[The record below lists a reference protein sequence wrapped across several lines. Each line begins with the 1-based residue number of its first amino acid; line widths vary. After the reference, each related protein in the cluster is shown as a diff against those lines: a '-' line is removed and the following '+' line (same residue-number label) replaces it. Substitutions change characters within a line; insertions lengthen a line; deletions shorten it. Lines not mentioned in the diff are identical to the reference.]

1 VRTNGARVFKVT
13 PQSRARYTNATAILH
28 NSRVFQG
35 SRLARAAAAM
45 AVVALGAALS
55 VRAFAGVDWRG
66 TLHALRSV
74 GPAAPLV
81 LVPFLGAMLLD
92 SAGLCL
98 LLRALGRPVPL
109 RDLLP
114 IRIGAEALHVTT
126 PAGFLV
132 ADSATATLLQGR
144 CGVPLSEGA
153 VLAIARKWLV
163 MRGHAAYI
171 LAGAVLGAGTL
182 LSVSRRCGTGPW
194 LPVGVAALALV
205 PLLLSRCIG
214 AGFRGKPALARLQQ
228 IVARAPWGWLR
239 RRTASWREG
248 AAALDER
255 FARVGAATRLT
266 WAATTAFLGCW
277 LLESVES
284 AVVLWLVG
292 APLDWTFAL
301 AAEVGISLV
310 RSVSNVAPAGLGV
323 QDAGYATLLPAMG
336 LSADSAAAFVLIK
349 RGKELAW
356 IAAGYA
362 LLAILRRRIAVAERQ
377 ANSVPVGTSSALQG
391 VGC

>member
-1 VRTNGARVFKVT
+1 
-13 PQSRARYTNATAILH
+13 
-28 NSRVFQG
+28 
-35 SRLARAAAAM
+35 M

-81 LVPFLGAMLLD
+81 FVPFFGAMVLD
-92 SAGLCL
+92 SAGMCL
-98 LLRALGRPVPL
+98 LLRALGRPVSL
-109 RDLLP
+109 RELLP

-171 LAGAVLGAGTL
+171 LSGAVLGAGTL
-182 LSVSRRCGTGPW
+182 LTVSHRCGAGPW
-194 LPVGVAALALV
+194 LPVGVGALALV
-205 PLLLSRCIG
+205 PLLLSRGIG
-214 AGFRGKPALARLQQ
+214 AGFRGEPALARLQQ

-239 RRTASWREG
+239 RRTASWRDG

-255 FARVGAATRLT
+255 FCRVGAATHLT
-266 WAATTAFLGCW
+266 WAATIAFLGCW
-277 LLESVES
+277 LLESVET
-284 AVVLWLVG
+284 AVVLWFVG

-336 LSADSAAAFVLIK
+336 LSADSAAAFVLVK

-362 LLAILRRRIAVAERQ
+362 LLAILRRRIAAAERQ
-377 ANSVPVGTSSALQG
+377 GNSVSVGTPSALQG

>member
-1 VRTNGARVFKVT
+1 
-13 PQSRARYTNATAILH
+13 
-28 NSRVFQG
+28 
-35 SRLARAAAAM
+35 M

-66 TLHALRSV
+66 TVHALGGV
-74 GPAAPLV
+74 GPAVPLV
-81 LVPFLGAMLLD
+81 FLPFFGAMLLD
-92 SAGLCL
+92 SIGLQL
-98 LLRALGRPVPL
+98 LLRALGRSVPL
-109 RDLLP
+109 RSLLS
-114 IRIGAEALHVTT
+114 IRIGAEALHVTA

-163 MRGHAAYI
+163 MRGHAVYI
-171 LAGAVLGAGTL
+171 VLGAFLGAGVL
-182 LSVSRRCGTGPW
+182 LGVSRHCGAGPW
-194 LPVGVAALALV
+194 LPCAVGALALV
-205 PLLLSRCIG
+205 PLVLSLGIG
-214 AGFRGKPALARLQQ
+214 AGFRGKPALVRFQGALAR
-228 IVARAPWGWLR
+228 VPWAWVR

-248 AAALDER
+248 AAALDAR
-255 FARVGAATRLT
+255 FSRIGAATHMT
-266 WAATTAFLGCW
+266 WGATVAFLGCW
-277 LLESVES
+277 LLESVET
-284 AVVLWLVG
+284 ALVLWFVG
-292 APLDWTFAL
+292 APLDLTLAM

-323 QDAGYATLLPAMG
+323 QDAGYATVLPAMG
-336 LSADSAAAFVLIK
+336 LSADASAAFVLIK

-362 LLAILRRRIAVAERQ
+362 LLAILRRRIAVAERD
-377 ANSVPVGTSSALQG
+377 ARVAAPVSVATPSALQG